1 MDKSKKARSGDKKKE
16 KVVAGI
22 LPHSNKPARVPLIA
36 VPSHP
41 VFPGMFI
48 PIVIISDS
56 DMKAIDYAMKGNG
69 IIALFVLN
77 DKFLGK
83 NNNNAQQKLIID
95 YSKDIY
101 SVGVTGKIIKKINLP
116 DGGYNIF
123 VSTFDRIKFV
133 KVVLNDKFPIIEI
146 DYLKQIPVR
155 KDDVQSKAVYSSILL
170 RTKEIFAH
178 RKMPEIQLNMVNIED
193 KGKLCD
199 IVASTISS
207 SKNDHQIVLETLNVK
222 DRLKKVLELIYEEL
236 NLIEI
241 QNKIA
246 KGIQERLEKQQK
258 EFFLKEQLKAI
269 KAELGIGDKKNS
281 DLEKLKTKLK
291 ALELKG
297 EPLEVV
303 EKELEKFSLLETSSA
318 EYIVV
323 RNYLELITEL
333 PWRDLKKNFDK
344 LDLQK
349 SKKILDKT
357 HYGMNEVKDRIIEYI
372 SVLKLRKTQKG
383 AIILLV
389 GPPGVGKTS
398 IGAAIAKVLS
408 TKFFRFSVGGMR
420 DESEIKGH
428 RRTYVGALP
437 GKIIQGLRITKTNSP
452 VFLIDEVDKISSS
465 SYGDPFSVLLE
476 VLDPEQNVRFRDH
489 YLDLPFD
496 ISNVFFILT
505 ANSVETIPRPLLNRM
520 EVIEI
525 SGYVDNEKIEIA
537 RKYLIPKVLSENGVD
552 KDSLKFQS
560 SSLVQIAQ
568 EYARDNGV
576 RNFEKY
582 LNKIVRK
589 VARKLIENTEVKSY
603 QISNDNLEEYVGVP
617 VFRKESMPNAMYSGM
632 VMGLAW
638 TNYGGSTLMIET
650 VKTES
655 KVGGIKLTGRLGDVM
670 KESANIA
677 YTYVN
682 SIKED
687 LSISKSFFE
696 KNIIHLHIPEG
707 ATPKDGPS
715 AGITI
720 ASAFISLALDKVVRP
735 HLAMTGEL
743 SLTGNVMM
751 IGGLRE
757 KIIAAK
763 RSGVEHIIVPK
774 ANRVDLEEIPIN
786 IKSGINFY
794 LVDNMR
800 EVIKLLF

>member
-1 MDKSKKARSGDKKKE
+1 M
-16 KVVAGI
+16 
-22 LPHSNKPARVPLIA
+22 
-36 VPSHP
+36 
-41 VFPGMFI
+41 
-48 PIVIISDS
+48 
-56 DMKAIDYAMKGNG
+56 
-69 IIALFVLN
+69 
-77 DKFLGK
+77 
-83 NNNNAQQKLIID
+83 
-95 YSKDIY
+95 
-101 SVGVTGKIIKKINLP
+101 
-116 DGGYNIF
+116 
-123 VSTFDRIKFV
+123 
-133 KVVLNDKFPIIEI
+133 
-146 DYLKQIPVR
+146 
-155 KDDVQSKAVYSSILL
+155 
-170 RTKEIFAH
+170 
-178 RKMPEIQLNMVNIED
+178 
-193 KGKLCD
+193 
-199 IVASTISS
+199 
-207 SKNDHQIVLETLNVK
+207 
-222 DRLKKVLELIYEEL
+222 
-236 NLIEI
+236 
-241 QNKIA
+241 
-246 KGIQERLEKQQK
+246 
-258 EFFLKEQLKAI
+258 
-269 KAELGIGDKKNS
+269 
-281 DLEKLKTKLK
+281 
-291 ALELKG
+291 KG

-318 EYIVV
+318 EYIVI

-333 PWRDLKKNFDK
+333 PWRDLKINFDK

-357 HYGMNEVKDRIIEYI
+357 HYGMTEVKDRIIEYI

-398 IGAAIAKVLS
+398 IGAAVAKVLR

-452 VFLIDEVDKISSS
+452 VFLIDEVDKISASN
-465 SYGDPFSVLLE
+465 YGDPFSVLLE
-476 VLDPEQNVRFRDH
+476 VLDPEQNVKFRDH

-520 EVIEI
+520 EVIEV

-560 SSLVQIAQ
+560 SALVQIAQ

-617 VFRKESMPNAMYSGM
+617 VFRKESMSNAMYSGM

-638 TNYGGSTLMIET
+638 TNYGGSTLIIET

-682 SIKED
+682 SIKGD

-720 ASAFISLALDKVVRP
+720 ASAFISLALNKVVRP

-774 ANRVDLEEIPIN
+774 ANKVDLEEIPIN

-794 LVDNMR
+794 LVDNML